1 MTQIEF
7 KKLILSNGL
16 EVIIHQDHSLPIVAV
31 NVWYHVGSKNERVGR
46 TGFAHLFEHM
56 MFEGSKNHNTSHFE
70 PLQKI
75 GASLNGSTNP
85 DATNYWEDVPSN
97 YLELALWLESDRMG
111 FLLDTV
117 DQKRLDIQRDVVK
130 NERRQSYENVPYG
143 KSHLEILP
151 LLFPL
156 PHPYNWPTIGYQED
170 LEAASISDIHN
181 FFKKFY
187 SPSNASLAIVGD
199 VDLKQ
204 TEELVNAYFGDLP
217 SVNKPD
223 LMKRFDS
230 PLNSN
235 VQAKIFDKVQFPRV
249 YITWPSAPI
258 FTSEEASLEILSN
271 ILGSGRSSIL
281 HRDLVYDKKISSSVS
296 CWNYGQEIASEFGIQ
311 STIAQGSDIQKNI
324 DEIQKQLEYIA
335 AGGLNEKEL
344 IRVKNLM
351 ETEFFTD
358 LQNFG
363 GFNGRADLLNYFNV
377 MTGDPGL
384 INSDLHRYINVTL
397 ADVKKM
403 SEYLLDSPRVEL
415 SVLNEKE
422 FKHSKST
429 VIDRTMMPKSKKI
442 KKFIPQTPQLNKLKS
457 EIELFSVKR
466 KFSEIVSIATI
477 IKDGSNSEGD
487 GIFGLSNLVGK
498 MLSEGTLSR
507 SSKEISNQIEFL
519 GAGLN
524 IDIGREHITIST
536 EVAKS
541 RWADVFEILS
551 DIVMNPKFSNSELVR
566 IKDLELTKIKRAEEN
581 PSFVASSIVRRILF
595 KGFEGL
601 ANPIFGDKSNL
612 ETISTE
618 HLRSRYQEILYSN
631 NVSLLFVGD
640 VYPDEID
647 NKCEWNLQDS
657 SDSLND
663 SVVSYED
670 LDLNKTKIFLIDK
683 PDAPQSVIRIGIPT
697 ISRNHEDFFS
707 LTLVNFIL
715 GGQFIS
721 RLNMNLRDD
730 KGYTYGYSSNIDWSF
745 SAPSLMHIGGAVETK
760 VTSQAI
766 FETLKEVDDIKNNR
780 LISEKEF
787 FDAKQSI
794 NKGFSSG
801 FATNEQILQKLHNI
815 SLFGL
820 QEDYYVNFLDQFN
833 SLSLE
838 DIHKSASKYINS
850 SNAPIVIVGDVKKIK
865 KDLQAIGYDIEHLD
879 NQGNFL

>member
-1 MTQIEF
+1 MTQVEF

-56 MFEGSKNHNTSHFE
+56 MFEGSKNHNSSHFE

-75 GASLNGSTNP
+75 GASLNGSTNS

-97 YLELALWLESDRMG
+97 GLDLALWLESDRMG

-170 LEAASISDIHN
+170 LEAASISDIHD

-204 TEELVNAYFGDLP
+204 TEELVNVYFGDLP

-235 VQAKIFDKVQFPRV
+235 IQAEIFDKVQFPRV
-249 YITWPSAPI
+249 YITWPAAPI
-258 FTSEEASLEILSN
+258 FTQEEASLEILSN

-281 HRDLVYDKKISSSVS
+281 HRDLVYDKKISSSIS

-311 STIAQGSDIQKNI
+311 STISSGSNIQENI
-324 DEIQKQLEYIA
+324 NEIQKKLEFIA
-335 AGGLNEKEL
+335 SGGLNEKDL

-363 GFNGRADLLNYFNV
+363 GFNGRADQLNYFNV
-377 MTGDPGL
+377 MAGDPSC
-384 INSDLHRYINVTL
+384 INSDFNRYINVTL
-397 ADVKKM
+397 EDVKKVA
-403 SEYLLDSPRVEL
+403 EDLLNSPRVEL

-422 FKHSKST
+422 FKSSKST
-429 VIDRTMMPKSKKI
+429 SIDRTQMPKSEGI
-442 KKFIPQTPQLNKLKS
+442 KKFIPEIPQLKKLES
-457 EIELFSVKR
+457 EVGLLLAKR
-466 KFSEIVSIATI
+466 KFSEIVSIATV
-477 IKDGSNSEGD
+477 IKDGSNSETG
-487 GIFGLSNLVGK
+487 GVFGLSNLIGK
-498 MLSEGTLSR
+498 MLSEGTVSR
-507 SSKEISNQIEFL
+507 SSKEISDQIEFL

-524 IDIGREHITIST
+524 VNVGREHITIST
-536 EVAKS
+536 EVAKP
-541 RWADVFEILS
+541 RWGDVFDIMS
-551 DIVMNPKFSNSELVR
+551 DIVMNPKFSDDELVR
-566 IKDLELTKIKRAEEN
+566 IKDLELTKIRRAEEN
-581 PSFVASSIVRRILF
+581 PSFVASRIVRGILF
-595 KGFEGL
+595 KDFEGL
-601 ANPIFGDKSNL
+601 ANPIFGDKSTL

-618 HLRSRYQEILYSN
+618 HLRSRYQEILYPQN
-631 NVSLLFVGD
+631 ISLLFVGD
-640 VYPDEID
+640 ID
-647 NKCEWNLQDS
+647 GDQIDSKCKWNLQEPPRS
-657 SDSLND
+657 SSHMDL
-663 SVVSYED
+663 SYED

-745 SAPSLMHIGGAVETK
+745 LAPSLIYIGGAVETK

-766 FETLKEVDDIKNNR
+766 FETLKEIDDIKNNR
-780 LISEKEF
+780 LISECCHF
-787 FDAKQSI
+787 
-794 NKGFSSG
+794 
-801 FATNEQILQKLHNI
+801 
-815 SLFGL
+815 
-820 QEDYYVNFLDQFN
+820 
-833 SLSLE
+833 
-838 DIHKSASKYINS
+838 
-850 SNAPIVIVGDVKKIK
+850 
-865 KDLQAIGYDIEHLD
+865 
-879 NQGNFL
+879 